1 MEECCGINLE
11 QEMTIENLYCFIR
24 ASLQALQS
32 TGGYGEADF
41 VCPLCGKKAHIKRLR
56 ASFIIQERLG
66 AGAGIRFAFNRNQI
80 SNNSYLCARIFCKQ
94 VLIGLL
100 SSTSPAIMA

>member
-1 MEECCGINLE
+1 MEECCGINIE

-41 VCPLCGKKAHIKRLR
+41 VCPLCGKKAHIKRLKGELYNTGEIGCR
-56 ASFIIQERLG
+56 CGYSFTLVAIIFIISHHLHLCTYLVPALIGSFIHQ
-66 AGAGIRFAFNRNQI
+66 
-80 SNNSYLCARIFCKQ
+80 SC
-94 VLIGLL
+94 
-100 SSTSPAIMA
+100 IMA

>member
-32 TGGYGEADF
+32 WWLWGGGFCMSAMW
-41 VCPLCGKKAHIKRLR
+41 KKGSYKAPEGR
-56 ASFIIQERLG
+56 AL
-66 AGAGIRFAFNRNQI
+66 
-80 SNNSYLCARIFCKQ
+80 
-94 VLIGLL
+94 
-100 SSTSPAIMA
+100 

>member
-1 MEECCGINLE
+1 MEECCGINIE

-41 VCPLCGKKAHIKRLR
+41 VCPLCGKKAHIKRLKGELYNTGEIGCR
-56 ASFIIQERLG
+56 CGYSLLTVIKFLIILTCVHISF
-66 AGAGIRFAFNRNQI
+66 ANR
-80 SNNSYLCARIFCKQ
+80 S
-94 VLIGLL
+94 
-100 SSTSPAIMA
+100 

>member
-1 MEECCGINLE
+1 MEECCGINIE

-41 VCPLCGKKAHIKRLR
+41 VCPLCGKKAHIKRLKGELYNTGEIGCR
-56 ASFIIQERLG
+56 CGYSFRSVFVVKVKAQVLHMG
-66 AGAGIRFAFNRNQI
+66 
-80 SNNSYLCARIFCKQ
+80 KQ

>member
-1 MEECCGINLE
+1 MEECCGINIE

-41 VCPLCGKKAHIKRLR
+41 VCPLCGKRL
-56 ASFIIQERLG
+56 I
-66 AGAGIRFAFNRNQI
+66 
-80 SNNSYLCARIFCKQ
+80 
-94 VLIGLL
+94 
-100 SSTSPAIMA
+100 

>member
-41 VCPLCGKKAHIKRLR
+41 VCPLCGKKAHIKRL
-56 ASFIIQERLG
+56 
-66 AGAGIRFAFNRNQI
+66 
-80 SNNSYLCARIFCKQ
+80 
-94 VLIGLL
+94 
-100 SSTSPAIMA
+100 

>member
-41 VCPLCGKKAHIKRLR
+41 VVIAVPTNYDSRKNFLAHQRW
-56 ASFIIQERLG
+56 
-66 AGAGIRFAFNRNQI
+66 N
-80 SNNSYLCARIFCKQ
+80 
-94 VLIGLL
+94 
-100 SSTSPAIMA
+100 P

>member
-32 TGGYGEADF
+32 TGMGRRILYVRYVE
-41 VCPLCGKKAHIKRLR
+41 KRL
-56 ASFIIQERLG
+56 I
-66 AGAGIRFAFNRNQI
+66 
-80 SNNSYLCARIFCKQ
+80 
-94 VLIGLL
+94 
-100 SSTSPAIMA
+100 

>member
-32 TGGYGEADF
+32 TGGYGRRILYVRYVE
-41 VCPLCGKKAHIKRLR
+41 KRL
-56 ASFIIQERLG
+56 I
-66 AGAGIRFAFNRNQI
+66 
-80 SNNSYLCARIFCKQ
+80 
-94 VLIGLL
+94 
-100 SSTSPAIMA
+100 

>member
-41 VCPLCGKKAHIKRLR
+41 VCPLCGKKAHIKRLKGELYIKFLIILICVHV
-56 ASFIIQERLG
+56 SF
-66 AGAGIRFAFNRNQI
+66 ANR
-80 SNNSYLCARIFCKQ
+80 S
-94 VLIGLL
+94 
-100 SSTSPAIMA
+100 